1 MGNRQKLNERFA
13 AGPPVQPS
21 RGEPELH
28 RSHKDV
34 VARMRRAEGH
44 LRNVISM
51 IEGGRGCAEIAQ
63 QMHAVIRALECAKGV
78 LIHDHID
85 HCLEAAVG
93 PIAGREKEI
102 IDEFKEITRYL

>member
-1 MGNRQKLNERFA
+1 MGSRHKLNGRSGMSA
-13 AGPPVQPS
+13 ALAPS
-21 RGEPELH
+21 RDEPGIH

-34 VARMRRAEGH
+34 AARLKRAEGH
-44 LRNVISM
+44 LRNVIAM
-51 IEGGRGCAEIAQ
+51 IEGGRGCAQIAQ
-63 QMHAVIRALECAKGV
+63 QMHAVIRAIECAKGV

-93 PIAGREKEI
+93 PMAGREKEI

>member
-1 MGNRQKLNERFA
+1 MRSRLKLSARHATGSGIEPA
-13 AGPPVQPS
+13 T
-21 RGEPELH
+21 GEPKLH

-34 VARMRRAEGH
+34 VARLRRAEGH
-44 LRNVISM
+44 LRNVIAM
-51 IEGGRGCAEIAQ
+51 IEGGRGCADIAQ

-93 PIAGREKEI
+93 PMAGREKEI
-102 IDEFKEITRYL
+102 VDEFKEITRYL

>member
-1 MGNRQKLNERFA
+1 MKKQHNLNA
-13 AGPPVQPS
+13 HLPS
-21 RGEPELH
+21 GSDFELRRGEPQLH

-34 VARMRRAEGH
+34 VARLRRAEGH
-44 LRNVISM
+44 LRNVIAM
-51 IEGGRGCAEIAQ
+51 IEAGRGCAELAQ

-93 PIAGREKEI
+93 PMAGREKDL

>member
-1 MGNRQKLNERFA
+1 MESRQKLNRRSVTSA
-13 AGPPVQPS
+13 AVTPA
-21 RGEPELH
+21 PEEAEIH

-34 VARMRRAEGH
+34 AARLRRAEGH

-51 IEGGRGCAEIAQ
+51 IEGGRACAEIAQ
-63 QMHAVIRALECAKGV
+63 QMHAVIRAIECAKGV

-93 PIAGREKEI
+93 PMAGREKAI

>member
-1 MGNRQKLNERFA
+1 MKKPHSLRARFA
-13 AGPPVQPS
+13 TDSGIEPA
-21 RGEPELH
+21 RGEPQLH

-34 VARMRRAEGH
+34 VARLRRAEGH
-44 LRNVISM
+44 LRNVIAM
-51 IEGGRGCAEIAQ
+51 IEAGRSCAELAQ

-93 PIAGREKEI
+93 PMAGREKDLV
-102 IDEFKEITRYL
+102 DEFKEITRYL

>member
-1 MGNRQKLNERFA
+1 MGNRQKLNAHFPTASAVE
-13 AGPPVQPS
+13 QP
-21 RGEPELH
+21 RGKPELH
-28 RSHKDV
+28 RSHKEV
-34 VARMRRAEGH
+34 VTRLRRAEGH
-44 LRNVISM
+44 LRNVILM

-85 HCLEAAVG
+85 HCLEAVVG
-93 PIAGREKEI
+93 PMASREKKI